1 MSEHQPSLAEMLRNK
16 YFGVSS
22 TAHGNYLKVCGKGT
36 SVLLKPEA
44 QFMVRF
50 RSDAVRADELLAIFG
65 VVAEFVD
72 KSV

>member
-1 MSEHQPSLAEMLRNK
+1 MSEHQPSLEKMLRNTG
-16 YFGVSS
+16 FGVSS
-22 TAHGNYLKVCGKGT
+22 TAHGNYLRVCGEET

-50 RSDAVRADELLAIFG
+50 RSDAVRANELLAIFG

-72 KSV
+72 KSL

>member
-16 YFGVSS
+16 DFDVSN
-22 TAHGNYLKVCGKGT
+22 TTHGNYLKVCGEGT
-36 SVLLKPEA
+36 SVLLKPGA

-65 VVAEFVD
+65 VVAKFVD
-72 KSV
+72 ESL